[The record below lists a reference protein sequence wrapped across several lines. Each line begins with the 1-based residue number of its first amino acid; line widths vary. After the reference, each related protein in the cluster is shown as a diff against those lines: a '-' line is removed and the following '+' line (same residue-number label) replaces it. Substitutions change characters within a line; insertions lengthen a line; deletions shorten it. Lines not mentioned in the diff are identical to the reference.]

1 MLYGFDQAYAYCSVA
16 ILQLMKAANAAIVFC
31 FSCLPGLQVMNRQR
45 LFVIAWMAF
54 GSSMCVVGD
63 VHFVLAD
70 FFLQAMSQRAEC
82 TRAVMAEWVLNGND
96 MKSYPMTYTLYVAP
110 VSLSLLLTAD
120 LPLGTQPSLLIT

>member
-1 MLYGFDQAYAYCSVA
+1 MAEASGAKRQVGFLHGTQRPLHGWWCSIGLSFAVVLYGFDQAYAYCSVR

-63 VHFVLAD
+63 VHFVLVVSS
-70 FFLQAMSQRAEC
+70 FRQCRSVRNSQ
-82 TRAVMAEWVLNGND
+82 G
-96 MKSYPMTYTLYVAP
+96 
-110 VSLSLLLTAD
+110 LSWRS
-120 LPLGTQPSLLIT
+120 GS